1 MQTML
6 VEGSDDFSWPS
17 VHLAVLDGWFD
28 KGQHFSSLLHKCSH
42 LSFFL
47 TLKARR
53 PSLLPSKSDVIV
65 CHTVSPFASTA
76 ALLLDHVPQ
85 LKRHYGFIW
94 NRAAITYTL
103 CSFAEC
109 ENASNL
115 FCDCSVHWS
124 ESNCANVPSHTPP
137 VCVFS
142 FPFFSFLHNYIEPF
156 LTTEEP

>member
-1 MQTML
+1 ML
-6 VEGSDDFSWPS
+6 VEGYDDFSWPS

-47 TLKARR
+47 TVKAQH

-76 ALLLDHVPQ
+76 ALLLDHVPEM
-85 LKRHYGFIW
+85 KRHKGLIW

-103 CSFAEC
+103 CSFTEC
-109 ENASNL
+109 EIASSL
-115 FCDCSVHWS
+115 FCDCAVHWRVG
-124 ESNCANVPSHTPP
+124 NQTVPICLYTHLRS
-137 VCVFS
+137 V
-142 FPFFSFLHNYIEPF
+142 
-156 LTTEEP
+156 